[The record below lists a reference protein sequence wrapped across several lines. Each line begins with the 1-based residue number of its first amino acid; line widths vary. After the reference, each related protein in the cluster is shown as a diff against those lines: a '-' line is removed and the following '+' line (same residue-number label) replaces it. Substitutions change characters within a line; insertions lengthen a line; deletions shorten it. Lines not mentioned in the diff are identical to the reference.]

1 MTPVKDQ
8 GFCGSCWAFSAVA
21 TMEGA
26 WFKKTGNLVSLS
38 EEQLVDCDKDDGE
51 DDGGCAGGF
60 MSHGIDYVISTGKY
74 CYLDFILIQKSIH
87 FSNIL
92 TYSHLYR
99 LYRH

>member
-38 EEQLVDCDKDDGE
+38 EEQLVDCDKE
-51 DDGGCAGGF
+51 DDNGCAGGY
-60 MSHGIDYVISTGKY
+60 MPHGIEYVINAGKY
-74 CYLDFILIQKSIH
+74 CYLDFILIQNSIH

-92 TYSHLYR
+92 TNSNLYR
-99 LYRH
+99 LHRH